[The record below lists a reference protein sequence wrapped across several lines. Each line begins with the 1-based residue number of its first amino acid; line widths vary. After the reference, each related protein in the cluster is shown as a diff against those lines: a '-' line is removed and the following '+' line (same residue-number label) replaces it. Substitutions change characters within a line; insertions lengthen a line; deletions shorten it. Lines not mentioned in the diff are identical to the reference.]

1 MTLLLRM
8 CRIRSDPGTLEFWH
22 PRILDRIA
30 RFAANQAACPP
41 GNGTKKQMARQFG
54 DWSFSLE
61 ILSRIAETSHHPA
74 NLAVFLKDARPGD
87 LDWGWM
93 PASDPTCRLK
103 MREKNPAGRPQFR
116 RFPEYN
122 NPSGG

>member
-1 MTLLLRM
+1 
-8 CRIRSDPGTLEFWH
+8 
-22 PRILDRIA
+22 
-30 RFAANQAACPP
+30 
-41 GNGTKKQMARQFG
+41 MARQFG

-87 LDWGWM
+87 LGWM
-93 PASDPTCRLK
+93 PDSDPACRLK
-103 MREKNPAGRPQFR
+103 KKEKDPSGRPQFR